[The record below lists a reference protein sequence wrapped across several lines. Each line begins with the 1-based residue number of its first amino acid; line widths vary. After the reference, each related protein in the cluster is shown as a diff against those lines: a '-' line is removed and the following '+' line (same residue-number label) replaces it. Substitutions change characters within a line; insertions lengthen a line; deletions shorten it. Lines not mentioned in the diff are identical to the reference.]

1 VTNEGVEVLS
11 RDAIPGHNYL
21 PRGVQELRNFYTNT
35 VSLSNHDDPC
45 IWHPWL
51 RISCVLRVMH
61 TRWSAE
67 AWSVVGVEFRRT
79 RDAWL
84 ERCRPACRI

>member
-1 VTNEGVEVLS
+1 MTNEGVEVLS

-35 VSLSNHDDPC
+35 VRLSNHDDPC

-51 RISCVLRVMH
+51 RTSCVLGVMP
-61 TRWSAE
+61 AY
-67 AWSVVGVEFRRT
+67 A
-79 RDAWL
+79 L
-84 ERCRPACRI
+84 ERGDVVRGQG